1 MKIIIDNEENIARRA
16 ARRYVELL
24 REKPDAILG
33 GATGSTPL
41 GLYAELARLCKAGE
55 ISFARARSFNLD
67 EYVGL
72 DGSHDQ
78 SYRYFMNENLFK
90 HIDID
95 LANTRVP
102 DGINT
107 AINENRKVTFRYF
120 DWTVSGEKAFRRDG
134 AAYLTNPVALCVDR
148 HYYLVAYDTATR
160 DYRHYRVDRI
170 AGLTVS
176 DQARD
181 PLPRAFDLGPY
192 VKSIFD
198 MYNGRTVTVRLQ
210 FDRSLINAVIDR
222 FGAKAPMHAIDEA
235 HFTLTAPVEVG
246 PTFFGWLFQFGTQ
259 AKLLSPDEVKAEFTD
274 YYRGVLSQY
283 E

>member
-107 AINENRKVTFRYF
+107 AIAAEYDREIEAAGGI
-120 DWTVSGEKAFRRDG
+120 DLQLLGIGGDG
-134 AAYLTNPVALCVDR
+134 HIGFN
-148 HYYLVAYDTATR
+148 
-160 DYRHYRVDRI
+160 
-170 AGLTVS
+170 
-176 DQARD
+176 
-181 PLPRAFDLGPY
+181 
-192 VKSIFD
+192 
-198 MYNGRTVTVRLQ
+198 
-210 FDRSLINAVIDR
+210 
-222 FGAKAPMHAIDEA
+222 
-235 HFTLTAPVEVG
+235 
-246 PTFFGWLFQFGTQ
+246 
-259 AKLLSPDEVKAEFTD
+259 
-274 YYRGVLSQY
+274 
-283 E
+283 

>member
-107 AINENRKVTFRYF
+107 AIAAEYDREIEAAGGIDLQLLGIGVDGHIGFNEPGAPWDSVTHVVELTENTREVNSRFF
-120 DWTVSGEKAFRRDG
+120 ASLDEVPTHAVTMGIKTVMNARSIILMAIGKSKAEI
-134 AAYLTNPVALCVDR
+134 V
-148 HYYLVAYDTATR
+148 
-160 DYRHYRVDRI
+160 
-170 AGLTVS
+170 
-176 DQARD
+176 
-181 PLPRAFDLGPY
+181 RAFIQGP
-192 VKSIFD
+192 VTTEVPASI
-198 MYNGRTVTVRLQ
+198 LQ
-210 FDRSLINAVIDR
+210 LHPD
-222 FGAKAPMHAIDEA
+222 
-235 HFTLTAPVEVG
+235 VEVYLD
-246 PTFFGWLFQFGTQ
+246 PE
-259 AKLLSPDEVKAEFTD
+259 AAALL
-274 YYRGVLSQY
+274 
-283 E
+283 